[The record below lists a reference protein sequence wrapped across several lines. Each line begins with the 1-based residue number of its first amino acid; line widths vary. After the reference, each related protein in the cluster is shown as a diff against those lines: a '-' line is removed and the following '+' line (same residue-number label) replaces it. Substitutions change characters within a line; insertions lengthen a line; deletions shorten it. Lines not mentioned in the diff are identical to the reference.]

1 MKTGYNKIRTESLEQ
16 LANLTEHAGQEL
28 MQMFDDW
35 ANAPGCKYEFSAPT
49 IYRIS
54 AMLRVISHELVEEAN
69 WYRLTDTK
77 RGTNA

>member
-1 MKTGYNKIRTESLEQ
+1 MSGYSEIRTESLAQ
-16 LANLTEHAGQEL
+16 LADLTGHAGQEL
-28 MQMFDDW
+28 RQMYDDW
-35 ANAPGCKYEFSAPT
+35 LDAPGCKYEFSATT

-54 AMLRVISHELVEEAN
+54 SLLRVISHELEEEAN